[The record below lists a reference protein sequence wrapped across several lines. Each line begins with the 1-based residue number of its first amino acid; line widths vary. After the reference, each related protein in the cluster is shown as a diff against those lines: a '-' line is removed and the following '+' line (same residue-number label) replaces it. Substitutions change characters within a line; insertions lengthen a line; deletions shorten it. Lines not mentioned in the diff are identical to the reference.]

1 MTNKVKIFTSS
12 GTFTPKADKD
22 NRVHKGE
29 YTKHEGAYIQASGG
43 EETIV
48 HDKCGTPDCCQ
59 RCESAEPIQWPSQ
72 PISAYSHIKRR
83 TQ

>member
-29 YTKHEGAYIQASGG
+29 YIQASGG

-59 RCESAEPIQWPSQ
+59 RCESAPEPIQWPSQ

>member
-12 GTFTPKADKD
+12 GTFTPKTDKNEKND
-22 NRVHKGE
+22 
-29 YTKHEGAYIQASGG
+29 YIQATGG

-48 HDKCGTPDCCQ
+48 HDKCATPDCCQ
-59 RCESAEPIQWPSQ
+59 RCGSAEPIQWPSQ

>member
-29 YTKHEGAYIQASGG
+29 YIQASGG

-48 HDKCGTPDCCQ
+48 HDKCGTPDCC
-59 RCESAEPIQWPSQ
+59 
-72 PISAYSHIKRR
+72 
-83 TQ
+83 

>member
-59 RCESAEPIQWPSQ
+59 RCESDKSVT
-72 PISAYSHIKRR
+72 AYGHVKRR

>member
-12 GTFTPKADKD
+12 GTFTPKTDKD

-72 PISAYSHIKRR
+72 PISAYSHIKRK

>member
-12 GTFTPKADKD
+12 GTFNGTSVTPKADKY

-29 YTKHEGAYIQASGG
+29 YIQASGG

-48 HDKCGTPDCCQ
+48 NDKCGTPDCCQ

>member
-12 GTFTPKADKD
+12 GTFTPKTDKD
-22 NRVHKGE
+22 NREGE
-29 YTKHEGAYIQASGG
+29 YIQASGG

-59 RCESAEPIQWPSQ
+59 RCGSAEPIQWPSQ
-72 PISAYSHIKRR
+72 PINGTSVSAYSHIKRR

>member
-59 RCESAEPIQWPSQ
+59 KCGSAEPIQWPSQ

>member
-12 GTFTPKADKD
+12 GTFNGTSVTPKADKD

-29 YTKHEGAYIQASGG
+29 YIQASGG

-72 PISAYSHIKRR
+72 PISSYSHIKRR